1 MHQCLLVAG
10 EKQARD
16 AIKVGLDQTG
26 AFEVDVAE
34 DAWAVEMAKAKAY
47 QVVIADT
54 TLADGGDG
62 LELLRRV
69 REVAPDAELLLIARN
84 KAQSRYLT
92 RDKQQLGI
100 YAFVHFPIETLDF
113 FRTISRLLERL
124 AGGPASSAA

>member
-1 MHQCLLVAG
+1 MIRCLLVAG

-26 AFEVDVAE
+26 AFEVETAE
-34 DAWAVEMAKAKAY
+34 DSWALEMAKAKTY

-62 LELLRRV
+62 LELLRRI
-69 REVAPDAELLLIARN
+69 REVAPEAELLLIARN
-84 KAQSRYLT
+84 KGQSRYLT

-100 YAFVHFPIETLDF
+100 YAFLHFPIETVEF
-113 FRTISRLLERL
+113 FRTVGRLIERL
-124 AGGPASSAA
+124 TAGAPS